1 MQPFSPVV
9 ALKQDVGHLELEGPG
24 DNFDIKLPDF
34 TPCP

>member
-1 MQPFSPVV
+1 
-9 ALKQDVGHLELEGPG
+9 VGHLELEGPG